1 MASVPRVNS
10 VIGPLTRLQ
19 SDRAHPS
26 PASLTIRLITRQV
39 SGAFM
44 RAGHFVLCR
53 ADTSTSITWDLITR
67 RLRTTKELVVSSARL
82 QEHGCGAAL
91 NIGTIT
97 RSIRFSGVALDLI
110 TFGHGL
116 SRQKQATD
124 LIRHSSNRGLHSRA
138 TLTVVI
144 AITQIELSTHL
155 MLYTNVVLTSAMRN
169 SSASETSWRCSLLSN

>member
-1 MASVPRVNS
+1 MVAMFAGASMASVPWASS

-26 PASLTIRLITRQV
+26 PASLTIRLITRHL

-53 ADTSTSITWDLITR
+53 VDTSTSITWDLITR
-67 RLRTTKELVVSSARL
+67 RLHTTKALVVNSAKPR
-82 QEHGCGAAL
+82 EHGGGAAL

-97 RSIRFSGVALDLI
+97 RSTRFSGVALHLM
-110 TFGHGL
+110 TSGHGL

-144 AITQIELSTHL
+144 AIAQIELSTHL
-155 MLYTNVVLTSAMRN
+155 MLYTNVVLTSTMQN
-169 SSASETSWRCSLLSN
+169 SSASET